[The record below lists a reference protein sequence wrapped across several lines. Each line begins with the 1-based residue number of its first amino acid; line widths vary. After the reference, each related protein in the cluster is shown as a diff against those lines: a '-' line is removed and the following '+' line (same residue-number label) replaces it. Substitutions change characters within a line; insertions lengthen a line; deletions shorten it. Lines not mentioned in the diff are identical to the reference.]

1 MKPKKLI
8 SFLESKG
15 FVHKRSKGSHQIFYN
30 EITKKLTVV
39 PYHNKDLPV
48 GTLHEI
54 LKQAG
59 INKDELNK

>member
-15 FVHKRSKGSHQIFYN
+15 FILKRSKGSHQIFYN